1 MSAPSSSQDATC
13 SHIKKT
19 AVHLMVC
26 RKLVSAIKMSFA
38 IDLSWSKCGKYF
50 ISLDSGQTCDS
61 ELLQNEQQKKNLC
74 VSTGNCLFEIQKL
87 VRHTNENVNTDLHS
101 AKIIINHCTVSLV
114 TTGRFTDIR
123 PRHKADPPA
132 PPTTPSYLQS
142 SLSISKCGLK
152 LRTIRCDGSGAV
164 MIQWQFW

>member
-1 MSAPSSSQDATC
+1 MSAPSSSQDATG

-61 ELLQNEQQKKNLC
+61 ELLQNEQQKKIC

-101 AKIIINHCTVSLV
+101 AKIIVNHCTVSLV
-114 TTGRFTDIR
+114 TTGRFTDICPAFAIKPTPLSPR
-123 PRHKADPPA
+123 PPRLTCSPA
-132 PPTTPSYLQS
+132 SQS
-142 SLSISKCGLK
+142 QSAG
-152 LRTIRCDGSGAV
+152 
-164 MIQWQFW
+164 